1 MKTHVFYY
9 RIPYSN
15 GKYHKNRLV
24 LARKTELFYFFAES
38 SRYIN
43 AKSLKDM
50 YETPRKKIRHVV
62 GTSYGRTSSIVYFFG
77 RKSEHLSAHVGQLLD
92 LVGIVVKL

>member
-24 LARKTELFYFFAES
+24 LARETELFYFFAES

-50 YETPRKKIRHVV
+50 YETPRKKKRWIV
-62 GTSYGRTSSIVYFFG
+62 GTSYSRSSSILDFFG
-77 RKSEHLSAHVGQLLD
+77 RKSERHYCARSAGRVT
-92 LVGIVVKL
+92 